1 MKKSASSSVLG
12 VLLLIAAGAFIFYKY
27 YYIPRAAK
35 LSSVI
40 RERTDSFVYKNIL
53 VDPLLIISAK
63 DDGVYDLTAR
73 MPMRFDN
80 DSLKKAISGMVSR
93 IDGASVTF
101 EEVNNGKVQ
110 SLAATIESPYAVICK
125 LRFVKN
131 NRPKIAIILDDWGY
145 HNKSLPYL
153 SSIKQPFTAAVL
165 PGLRYTKQAADEAY
179 RDKKGI
185 MLHLPMQPEKP
196 MKLEKVTVLKD
207 MNREKIVEIVDTL
220 AGEVPHY
227 TGVNN
232 HQGSLV
238 TADKTAITTVL
249 EVLKERNYF
258 FIDSLTTPKTVAYK
272 TARDMGLRWGKRDV
286 FIDNKKESS
295 YNEKQ
300 INELKAVARRKG
312 WAIGIGHDDTVTL
325 ETLSRMM
332 PQLEAEGFE
341 FVYAAELLQ

>member
-1 MKKSASSSVLG
+1 MKKASSVSVVG
-12 VLLLIAAGAFIFYKY
+12 VLLLIAAGVFVFYRY

-35 LSSVI
+35 LSNVI
-40 RERTDSFVYKNIL
+40 REKTDSFVLKNVV
-53 VDPLLIISAK
+53 VDPLLIISAQG
-63 DDGVYDLTAR
+63 DGVYDLTAR
-73 MPMRFDN
+73 MPMRFNN
-80 DSLKKAISGMVSR
+80 DSLKKSISDMVAG
-93 IDGASVTF
+93 IDGATVSF
-101 EEVNNGKVQ
+101 EAVNNEKIQ
-110 SLAATIESPYAVICK
+110 SLAATIESPYAVICR

-131 NRPKIAIILDDWGY
+131 SKPKIAIILDDWGY
-145 HNKSLPYL
+145 HNRSLPYL
-153 SSIKQPFTAAVL
+153 SSIKSPYTAAVL

-179 RDKKGI
+179 KNKKGI
-185 MLHLPMQPEKP
+185 MLHLPMQPEKI
-196 MKLEKVTVLKD
+196 MKLEKITVLKD
-207 MNREKIVEIVDTL
+207 MSRDKIVEIVDSL

-238 TADKTAITTVL
+238 TADKAAITTVL

-258 FIDSLTTPKTVAYK
+258 FIDSLTTPKTLAYK

-286 FIDNKKESS
+286 FIDNQKESS

-300 INELKAVARRKG
+300 INELKTVARKKG
-312 WAIGIGHDDTVTL
+312 WAIGIGHDDTVTM

-332 PQLEAEGFE
+332 PQMEAEGFE